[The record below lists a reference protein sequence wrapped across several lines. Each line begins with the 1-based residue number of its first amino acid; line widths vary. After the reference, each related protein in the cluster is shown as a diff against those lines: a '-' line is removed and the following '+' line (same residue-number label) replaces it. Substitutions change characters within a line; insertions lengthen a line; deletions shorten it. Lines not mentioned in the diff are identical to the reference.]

1 MMRLGLGLA
10 AALMLMAPVA
20 RADDPMQLA
29 VVSYGKIP
37 AGAKFDTEVFQNTEL
52 TNHVDSALKDAL
64 TAHGFH
70 YNPEGTDLVFSINAD
85 PTGRAESNL
94 SLGVN
99 DPNHAQVHIAI
110 DTNVSGLSTN
120 TVARGYRITLG
131 VYQRQSG
138 RYIWRAEINDLKP
151 DADPFSVTKPMVE
164 KLVAALQKSV
174 EPAD

>member
-1 MMRLGLGLA
+1 MGALGTPA
-10 AALMLMAPVA
+10 AH
-20 RADDPMQLA
+20 ADDPLQLA

-37 AGAKFDTEVFQNTEL
+37 AGSSFETELSQNTEIA
-52 TNHVDSALKDAL
+52 NHVDTALKDSL
-64 TAHGFH
+64 TAHGFR
-70 YNPEGTDLVFSINAD
+70 YEPEGTGLVFAINAD
-85 PTGRAESNL
+85 PTGRRESDL
-94 SLGVN
+94 SLGINN
-99 DPNHAQVHIAI
+99 DQSSGQVHIAI
-110 DTNVSGLSTN
+110 DTNVTGLSTN

-151 DADPFSVTKPMVE
+151 DADPFSVTKPMIE